1 MSTATDHD
9 STARTALGPATIAQL
24 LAAVAVAAG
33 GVLHLQDWND
43 EKKDLPSQIP
53 GVWVVQ
59 EGFLLNVAASLL
71 LAVLLVATAFGAL
84 RAVHR
89 LVIAAALGLELA
101 SIAALVL
108 SRGSGIFGWQ
118 EKGAGYKD
126 RAGQVLTVEIVAVV
140 LLVVAFALTYARTR
154 RCD

>member
-9 STARTALGPATIAQL
+9 STRRTALGPATIAQL
-24 LAAVAVAAG
+24 LAAVAVLAG
-33 GVLHLQDWND
+33 GLLHLRDWND

-59 EGFLLNVAASLL
+59 EGFLLNVAASLV
-71 LAVLLVATAFGAL
+71 LAALLVATAFGAL
-84 RAVHR
+84 RAVR
-89 LVIAAALGLELA
+89 RFVIPAALGLQLV

-118 EKGAGYKD
+118 EKGAGYQD
-126 RAGQVLTVEIVAVV
+126 RAGQVLGVEIVAVV
-140 LLVVAFALTYARTR
+140 LLVVPFALTYAGTR
-154 RCD
+154 RTD